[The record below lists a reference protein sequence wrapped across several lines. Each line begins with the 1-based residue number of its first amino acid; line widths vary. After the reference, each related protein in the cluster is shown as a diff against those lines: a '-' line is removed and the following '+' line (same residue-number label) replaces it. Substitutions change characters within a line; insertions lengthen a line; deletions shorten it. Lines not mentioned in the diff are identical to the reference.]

1 MNNAGSGVHGN
12 LEKCPVEDVDF
23 MFSVHARSVFIIT
36 KRAMPHLKKT
46 KGKIMALNQFCYY
59 VLLYLLL
66 HLILPYRRRYWSLRV
81 PCAKGQG
88 GLVENASS

>member
-46 KGKIMALNQFCYY
+46 KGKIMALN
-59 VLLYLLL
+59 
-66 HLILPYRRRYWSLRV
+66 
-81 PCAKGQG
+81 
-88 GLVENASS
+88 